1 MIMYLT
7 RLFCFTSPIGWN
19 EIGSIATAIAVI
31 VALAANKSSRKQ
43 LIKALEMQEQS
54 KNVELLEQRINV
66 IDCIQADNPVSE
78 TTIKI
83 LFDKSILGYY
93 QALKKQKEK
102 YEAARNDE
110 TTFFQAVEETK
121 EFRGPDND
129 IASRISEYEQFM
141 ERPDC
146 PTRIIQ
152 NYEEYC
158 KQNEQ
163 WWSATGLSDDRQ
175 MYNHAEIR
183 ERMINAAQCING
195 TKSTLIKAMEE
206 YVANS
211 IAPVS
216 KK

>member
-7 RLFCFTSPIGWN
+7 RFFCFTTPIGWN
-19 EIGSIATAIAVI
+19 EIGSIATVIAVV

-43 LIKALEMQEQS
+43 LIMALEMQEQS

-66 IDCIQADNPVSE
+66 IDCIQADNLVSE
-78 TTIKI
+78 TTIKL
-83 LFDKSILGYY
+83 LFDKSVLSCY
-93 QALKKQKEK
+93 QALKKQKEE

-110 TTFFQAVEETK
+110 ITFFQAVAETK
-121 EFRGPDND
+121 EFRDPDND

-146 PTRIIQ
+146 PVKIIRD
-152 NYEEYC
+152 YKEYC

-163 WWSATGLSDDRQ
+163 WWSETGLGDDRRI
-175 MYNHAEIR
+175 YNHAEIR
-183 ERMINAAQCING
+183 ERMINATQGIKE
-195 TKSTLIKAMEE
+195 TKNTLIRAMEE